1 MLENTTQVIVNL
13 LTIAAAVGTG
23 YMFLYSKL
31 KGLIEKSIA
40 TMLKPITDSIADV
53 STRIDR
59 VDDNLNE
66 RMDRV
71 DSEINKRMNKVDNE
85 INKRMDKVA
94 LESCKNYL
102 VRCLSDLEKGEEL
115 SEAAKIRYG
124 EQYDYYINHGENSYI
139 KSGTEKYRA
148 EGKL

>member
-1 MLENTTQVIVNL
+1 MGNITIEQILAAGGTVIGL
-13 LTIAAAVGTG
+13 AALAWKLWSGFKTAVSNAVADQ
-23 YMFLYSKL
+23 F
-31 KGLIEKSIA
+31 KGLARSIE
-40 TMLKPITDSIADV
+40 D
-53 STRIDR
+53 
-59 VDDNLNE
+59 
-66 RMDRV
+66 
-71 DSEINKRMNKVDNE
+71 INAQIKKVD
-85 INKRMDKVA
+85 M
-94 LESCKNYL
+94 ESCKNYL